1 MLRRGEAA
9 LVRRVGV
16 ELLASPE
23 TPWS

>member
-1 MLRRGEAA
+1 MLRRSEPA
-9 LVRRVGV
+9 LLRKVGV